1 MQYREI
7 DLSRIKTI
15 SIHDRASKIRI
26 KDLAAVYN
34 DGGSFREFL
43 STMPPLLKSADFKA
57 VVDAMVS
64 ARKQG
69 KEVVWMMGA
78 HVIKCGL
85 APIIIDMMDRKI
97 LTMICMNGAGAIHDL
112 ELACFG
118 HTSEDVAENLVN
130 GTFGMSRETA
140 EMVNGALLSGQK
152 EGIGYGES
160 IGKRLADD
168 NVPHKDT
175 SIFAAGYRL
184 GIPVMVFVGIGTEI
198 THQHP
203 STDGGVIGELSM
215 RDFRIVTNQLCKL
228 DKDGIVINV
237 GSSVILPEVFLK
249 ALTIVRNLGYPAEG
263 FTAVNFDMI
272 QQYRPYENVVSRPTM
287 TGGSGYSITG
297 HHEIMIP
304 LLTAAV
310 KEGLSG

>member
-1 MQYREI
+1 MKHREI

-15 SIHDRASKIRI
+15 SIHDRTSKIRRE
-26 KDLAAVYN
+26 DLAAVYN
-34 DGGSFREFL
+34 AGGSFRDFL
-43 STMPPLLKSADFKA
+43 SALPPILKSNDFKA

-85 APIIIDMMDRKI
+85 APIIIDLMDRKI

-112 ELACFG
+112 ELAFFG
-118 HTSEDVAENLVN
+118 HTSEDVAENLVD

-140 EMVNGALLSGQK
+140 ELVNGALFSGQK

-160 IGKRLADD
+160 IGKRLSDD
-168 NVPHKDT
+168 DVPNKDI
-175 SIFAAGYRL
+175 SIFAAGYGL
-184 GIPVMVFVGIGTEI
+184 GIPITVFVGIGTEI

-203 STDGGVIGELSM
+203 SADGRVIGELSM
-215 RDFRIVTNQLCKL
+215 RDFRIITDQLCKL
-228 DKDGIVINV
+228 DKGGIVINV

-272 QQYRPYENVVSRPTM
+272 QQYRPYENVVSRPTL
-287 TGGSGYSITG
+287 TGGSGFTITG

-304 LLTAAV
+304 LLAAAV
-310 KEGLSG
+310 HEGLSG